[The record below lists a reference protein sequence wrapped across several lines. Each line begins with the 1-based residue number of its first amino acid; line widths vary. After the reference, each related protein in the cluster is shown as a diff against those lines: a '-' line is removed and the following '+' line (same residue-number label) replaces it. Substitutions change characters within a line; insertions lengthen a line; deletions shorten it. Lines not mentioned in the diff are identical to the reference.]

1 MTMHNQTCLQ
11 KNLTKHKSTKL
22 RIMMESTIA
31 VAASI
36 ALLLI
41 LHMNISK
48 TNPAT
53 INDVDQAFCQLS
65 TEDQT

>member
-1 MTMHNQTCLQ
+1 
-11 KNLTKHKSTKL
+11 
-22 RIMMESTIA
+22 MESTIA